1 MFKSAKQLKKETDET
16 FQEILER
23 EIKCLIDKFN
33 SQSTQAKRDGLYKIY
48 LYTETNSDAELVAM
62 RVIRRE
68 LKEKG
73 YKCGFIWTQDGW
85 THNYYEMKVS
95 WKKIK

>member
-23 EIKCLIDKFN
+23 EIKCLVDKFN
-33 SQSTQAKRDGLYKIY
+33 SQSTQAKRDELYKIY
-48 LYTETNSDAELVAM
+48 LCTETNSDAELVAM

-73 YKCGFIWTQDGW
+73 YKCGFIYFKEGYSSD
-85 THNYYEMKVS
+85 YYQMKVS